1 MGFFHDSYY
10 AERERYRQLNLV
22 DLNFNLTFVFRKSVT
37 SDNFSE

>member
-22 DLNFNLTFVFRKSVT
+22 DLNFNLTFEFRKSVT

>member
-22 DLNFNLTFVFRKSVT
+22 DLNFNPTFVFRKSVT
-37 SDNFSE
+37 NHVFSE

>member
-1 MGFFHDSYY
+1 MGLFHDSYY

-37 SDNFSE
+37 SDIFSE